1 MTKFEGKI
9 AIVGGN
15 LGKIKKNKFI
25 LGLGGAIA
33 KRLISEGAKKVFV
46 IDTNETVSIECA
58 KFLGDDKIESVHC
71 NLFTERTF
79 KEHPFIDDRGR
90 DKIDIEWLDF
100 PALDMVK
107 NIVKKYGKIDIL
119 VTNFDKFEK
128 ARVELS
134 SEELYNS
141 LRDKMLWPVFHL
153 LAAVREQFKAQMEK
167 TGEMS
172 KVVMVTSVF
181 GKAGLSLGSLYS
193 AFNGSLVGLTKCLA
207 REFSRFANVNAIA
220 CGPLAEKRMQGPK
233 DRVVSSFISTAT
245 EMADKPLSLEKVA
258 PTVTFLASND
268 ASCIT
273 GQILNVDQGLWLKLE
288 S

>member
-1 MTKFEGKI
+1 MEKFEGKI
-9 AIVGGN
+9 ALVGGN
-15 LGKIKKNKFI
+15 LGRIKKNKFI

-33 KRLISEGAKKVFV
+33 KRLISGGCAKVFV
-46 IDTNETVSIECA
+46 IDTEEVISQQCV
-58 KFLGDDKIESVHC
+58 KFLGDDRIESVHC
-71 NLFTERTF
+71 DLFTERTF
-79 KEHPFIDDRGR
+79 KEIPFIDDRGR

-134 SEELYNS
+134 SEELYSS
-141 LRDKMLWPVFHL
+141 LRDKMIWPVFHL
-153 LAAVREQFKAQMEK
+153 LAAVREQFKAQMEE
-167 TGEMS
+167 TGVMS

-181 GKAGLSLGSLYS
+181 GKAGLSLGSIYS
-193 AFNGSLVGLTKCLA
+193 AFSGSIVSLTKCLA

-220 CGPLAEKRMQGPK
+220 CGPLAEKKMQGPK

-245 EMADKPLSLEKVA
+245 ELADQPLSLEEVA
-258 PTVTFLASND
+258 PTVVFLASKD